1 MKKKVGV
8 ITLYNNNNNYGG
20 IAQSYAI
27 QRYIE
32 SIGYECSIINYKR
45 SRKGVFTIPQTQL
58 TGVKR
63 IKNALVRRIEMVG
76 DVFLKNKIELRKICF
91 AKSRE
96 VIPHTDV
103 YDEENIQNCNK
114 EFDIFISGSDQ
125 IWKPFVLQLPYVLN
139 FVDSKKTKISYASS
153 ISQTELSDKYGCF
166 MKKYLEE
173 YKAISV
179 REKDA
184 KDYLEKTIGR
194 KVEWVVDPVL
204 LLSSNEWKEVC
215 NEERIIKEDYI
226 FCYLLGDRKEER
238 EWAKKISKINKK
250 KLVVFSHVEGH
261 CRLYD
266 IGFGDISIYEAGL
279 PEFLSLIRDASC
291 VITDSF
297 HATVFSFLF
306 EKQFYVLPRRNK
318 NSDENM
324 ETRLTSVLTQMN
336 LLERKISD
344 TLEVAGNIEENY
356 IDYIHLKSNIKTQI
370 EFSKD
375 FLRENLEEK

>member
-1 MKKKVGV
+1 MKKKVG
-8 ITLYNNNNNYGG
+8 IMTLYNNNNNYGG

-58 TGVKR
+58 TGVKG

-173 YKAISV
+173 YKAISPV
-179 REKDA
+179 VENDIYEAIDVHTCVDKRN
-184 KDYLEKTIGR
+184 TIGAPGP
-194 KVEWVVDPVL
+194 KAMEQV
-204 LLSSNEWKEVC
+204 
-215 NEERIIKEDYI
+215 I
-226 FCYLLGDRKEER
+226 
-238 EWAKKISKINKK
+238 AINKK
-250 KLVVFSHVEGH
+250 WIKEH
-261 CRLYD
+261 
-266 IGFGDISIYEAGL
+266 
-279 PEFLSLIRDASC
+279 
-291 VITDSF
+291 
-297 HATVFSFLF
+297 
-306 EKQFYVLPRRNK
+306 
-318 NSDENM
+318 
-324 ETRLTSVLTQMN
+324 
-336 LLERKISD
+336 
-344 TLEVAGNIEENY
+344 EE
-356 IDYIHLKSNIKTQI
+356 
-370 EFSKD
+370 
-375 FLRENLEEK
+375 